1 MVQEKSLGLV
11 SGHHVKPVLIT
22 IFITVRFQD
31 ALFTVR
37 LFSAISVIKFLVYP
51 DQK

>member
-1 MVQEKSLGLV
+1 MVQENSLGLA
-11 SGHHVKPVLIT
+11 SGHHVTLLLIM
-22 IFITVRFQD
+22 IFITCRSQD

-37 LFSAISVIKFLVYP
+37 LLSAISIIKFLVYP

>member
-11 SGHHVKPVLIT
+11 SGHHVTLLLIMT
-22 IFITVRFQD
+22 FMTGHSQD

-37 LFSAISVIKFLVYP
+37 LLSAISVITVLVYP